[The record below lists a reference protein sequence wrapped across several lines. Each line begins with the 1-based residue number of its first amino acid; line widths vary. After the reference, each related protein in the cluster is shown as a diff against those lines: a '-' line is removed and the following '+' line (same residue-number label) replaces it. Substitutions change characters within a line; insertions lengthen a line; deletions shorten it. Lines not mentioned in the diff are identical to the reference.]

1 MHSFAVLV
9 VSYFRNLKGWSMMG
23 RVLLTFLF
31 TTIIERVSDSA
42 PSSPWNLSAYWPWVA
57 TMPSKPVR
65 KSTCQKARRNPASVT
80 GCRPAASCIRTAS
93 RMQSSSI
100 FPSCGDFSAR
110 AFFSAAGRRRLPT
123 WSARKGG
130 RMARAY
136 SGNLPN
142 GPGTKQT
149 VKCSPKT
156 RRQPHETPDRRY
168 GRGSDPAGCGRRA
181 RVVHHRPV
189 PQLSLFRRAAP
200 RYVADPRP
208 VRQNE
213 RQDNARHRRQDR
225 KRGSPDR
232 VGVVQLGGSGP
243 RPGAAGARRDLALAQ
258 FVSCRRVRPHLFNWA
273 CD

>member
-1 MHSFAVLV
+1 MHSFAVFV
-9 VSYFRNLKGWSMMG
+9 VSPCRNLKASSMMG
-23 RVLLTFLF
+23 RVLLTFLL
-31 TTIIERVSDSA
+31 TIIIERVSDSA

-65 KSTCQKARRNPASVT
+65 KSTCQKARRNSPSVT
-80 GCRPAASCIRTAS
+80 ACRPAASCIRTAS
-93 RMQSSSI
+93 RMQRSSM
-100 FPSCGDFSAR
+100 FLSCGDLSAR

-142 GPGTKQT
+142 GPGTKET

-156 RRQPHETPDRRY
+156 RRQPYETPDRRY
-168 GRGSDPAGCGRRA
+168 GRGSDPAECGCRA

-189 PQLSLFRRAAP
+189 PQLSPFRRAAP
-200 RYVADPRP
+200 RHVAAPRP

-213 RQDNARHRRQDR
+213 RQDNARHRCEDR

-232 VGVVQLGGSGP
+232 GGLIQLRRQRP
-243 RPGAAGARRDLALAQ
+243 RPAPAGARRAPALARFLQ
-258 FVSCRRVRPHLFNWA
+258 R
-273 CD
+273 